1 MKPVAKRI
9 LPLTT
14 ALALIAGGAG
24 CSLRSVATSVPPRVF
39 REVHGLRVRSYQ
51 MMPVTSDL
59 RQYKA
64 IEIHK
69 LNNLMLDEIPAQSV
83 EELNVGIDKQIRAL
97 NHFDHIAVI
106 DGANNSQEKQANQP
120 GEEITDAVLQPT
132 LVLEGY
138 IDDFTPGI
146 PKLRYIEQGN
156 NHAILTVRI
165 MLKDKLIARVLGQI
179 NITVENTR
187 ITSNVERMV
196 GKSAEEVARY
206 VRRSA
211 TRLNETKEANAYV
224 QK

>member
-1 MKPVAKRI
+1 MVKKI
-9 LPLTT
+9 LL
-14 ALALIAGGAG
+14 LAITLASIAGGAG
-24 CSLRSVATSVPPRVF
+24 CNLRSVATSVPSRVF

-51 MMPVTSDL
+51 MTPVADDL

-69 LNNLMLDEIPAQSV
+69 LDNLMLDEIPAQSV
-83 EELNVGIDKQIRAL
+83 EQLNAGIVKQIRAL
-97 NHFDHIAVI
+97 NHFDHIVVV
-106 DGANNSQEKQANQP
+106 DGADDAHEQLSNQP
-120 GEEITDAVLQPT
+120 DDETAVVALQPT

-165 MLKDKLIARVLGQI
+165 LLKDKQTARVLGQM

-206 VRRSA
+206 VRRNA
-211 TRLNETKEANAYV
+211 PRVNETKEAHTNV

>member
-1 MKPVAKRI
+1 MAKKI
-9 LPLTT
+9 LLLTIT
-14 ALALIAGGAG
+14 LATIAGGTG
-24 CSLRSVATSVPPRVF
+24 CSLRSVATSVPSRVF

-51 MMPVTSDL
+51 MTPVSNDL
-59 RQYKA
+59 RKYKA

-69 LNNLMLDEIPAQSV
+69 LNNLMLDEIPPQSV
-83 EELNVGIDKQIRAL
+83 EHLNVGIEKQIRAL
-97 NHFDHIAVI
+97 NHFDYIAVI
-106 DGANNSQEKQANQP
+106 DFANDSEEKQANQP
-120 GEEITDAVLQPT
+120 GDEITDAVLQPT

-138 IDDFTPGI
+138 IDDFTAGI

-165 MLKDKLIARVLGQI
+165 ILKDKLTERVLGEL

-187 ITSNVERMV
+187 ITSNVERMMS
-196 GKSAEEVARY
+196 KSAEEVARY

-211 TRLNETKEANAYV
+211 TRLNETKEAYANV

>member
-1 MKPVAKRI
+1 MAKKI
-9 LPLTT
+9 LLLTIT
-14 ALALIAGGAG
+14 LATIAGGTG
-24 CSLRSVATSVPPRVF
+24 CSLRSVATSVPSRVF

-51 MMPVTSDL
+51 MTPVSNDL
-59 RQYKA
+59 RKYKA

-69 LNNLMLDEIPAQSV
+69 LNNLMLDDIPPQSV
-83 EELNVGIDKQIRAL
+83 EHFNVGIEKQIRAL
-97 NHFDHIAVI
+97 NHFDYIAVI
-106 DGANNSQEKQANQP
+106 DFANDSEEKQTNQP
-120 GEEITDAVLQPT
+120 GDEITDAVLQPT

-138 IDDFTPGI
+138 IDDFTAGI

-165 MLKDKLIARVLGQI
+165 MLKDKLTARVLGEM

-187 ITSNVERMV
+187 ITSNVERMMS
-196 GKSAEEVARY
+196 KSAEEVARY

-211 TRLNETKEANAYV
+211 TRLNETKEAYANV

>member
-1 MKPVAKRI
+1 MAKKI
-9 LPLTT
+9 LTLTN
-14 ALALIAGGAG
+14 ALALIAGDAG

-51 MMPVTSDL
+51 MTPVTSDL
-59 RQYKA
+59 RRYKA

-69 LNNLMLDEIPAQSV
+69 LNNLMLDEIPPQSV
-83 EELNVGIDKQIRAL
+83 EHLNVGIEKQIRAL
-97 NHFDHIAVI
+97 NHFDYIAVI
-106 DGANNSQEKQANQP
+106 DFANDSEEKQANQP
-120 GEEITDAVLQPT
+120 GDEITDAVLQPT

-138 IDDFTPGI
+138 IDDFTAGI

-165 MLKDKLIARVLGQI
+165 ILKDKLTERVLGEM

-187 ITSNVERMV
+187 ITSNVERMMS
-196 GKSAEEVARY
+196 KSAEEVARY

-211 TRLNETKEANAYV
+211 TRLNETKEAYANV

>member
-1 MKPVAKRI
+1 MKPMSKRI
-9 LPLTT
+9 LRLTT

-24 CSLRSVATSVPPRVF
+24 CSLRSVATSVPSRVF

-51 MMPVTSDL
+51 MMPVTNDL

-69 LNNLMLDEIPAQSV
+69 LNNLMLDEIPSQSV
-83 EELNVGIDKQIRAL
+83 EQLNVGIVKQIRAL

-106 DGANNSQEKQANQP
+106 DGANTSQEKQANQP
-120 GEEITDAVLQPT
+120 GDEITDAVLQPM

-165 MLKDKLIARVLGQI
+165 MLKDKQTARALGQM

-196 GKSAEEVARY
+196 GKSAEEVARF

-211 TRLNETKEANAYV
+211 TRLNETKEAYANV

>member
-1 MKPVAKRI
+1 MAKKI
-9 LPLTT
+9 LLLTIT
-14 ALALIAGGAG
+14 LATIAGGTG
-24 CSLRSVATSVPPRVF
+24 CSLRSVATSVPSRVF

-51 MMPVTSDL
+51 VMPVSNDL

-69 LNNLMLDEIPAQSV
+69 LNNLMLDEMPAQSV
-83 EELNVGIDKQIRAL
+83 EQLNFGIVKQITAL
-97 NHFDHIAVI
+97 DQFDHIAVI
-106 DGANNSQEKQANQP
+106 DGADNFQEKSPNRPAH
-120 GEEITDAVLQPT
+120 EITDAVLHPT

-156 NHAILTVRI
+156 NHAILTIRI
-165 MLKDKLIARVLGQI
+165 MLKDKQTARVLGQT

-206 VRRSA
+206 VRRGA
-211 TRLNETKEANAYV
+211 TRLDETKEAFANV

>member
-1 MKPVAKRI
+1 MAKKI
-9 LPLTT
+9 LLLTIT
-14 ALALIAGGAG
+14 LATIAGGTG
-24 CSLRSVATSVPPRVF
+24 CSLRSVVTSVPSRVF

-51 MMPVTSDL
+51 MMPITNDL

-83 EELNVGIDKQIRAL
+83 EQLNVGIVKQISSL
-97 NHFDHIAVI
+97 KHFDHIAVI
-106 DGANNSQEKQANQP
+106 DGANDSQKKQSNQP
-120 GEEITDAVLQPT
+120 SEEITDAVLQPT

-165 MLKDKLIARVLGQI
+165 TVKDKLTARVLGQM

-196 GKSAEEVARY
+196 CKSAEEVARY

-211 TRLNETKEANAYV
+211 THPNETKEAYANV
-224 QK
+224 QD

>member
-1 MKPVAKRI
+1 MVKKI
-9 LPLTT
+9 LILTN

-24 CSLRSVATSVPPRVF
+24 CSLHNVATSVPPRVF

-59 RQYKA
+59 RHYKA
-64 IEIHK
+64 IEINK
-69 LNNLMLDEIPAQSV
+69 INNLMLDEIPAQSV
-83 EELNVGIDKQIRAL
+83 DQLNVGIVKQIRAL

-106 DGANNSQEKQANQP
+106 DGANDSREKQANQR
-120 GEEITDAVLQPT
+120 GDEITDALLQPT
-132 LVLEGY
+132 LVVEGF

-156 NHAILTVRI
+156 NHAVLTVRI
-165 MLKDKLIARVLGQI
+165 MLKDKQTARVLGQM

-211 TRLNETKEANAYV
+211 TRFNETKEAYANV

>member
-1 MKPVAKRI
+1 MAKKT
-9 LPLTT
+9 LLLTIT
-14 ALALIAGGAG
+14 LATIAGGTG
-24 CSLRSVATSVPPRVF
+24 CSLRSVATSVPSRVF

-51 MMPVTSDL
+51 MTPITNNL

-83 EELNVGIDKQIRAL
+83 EQLNVGIEKQIRAL
-97 NHFDHIAVI
+97 NHFDYIAVI
-106 DGANNSQEKQANQP
+106 DFANDSEEKQANQP
-120 GEEITDAVLQPT
+120 GDEITDAVLQPT

-138 IDDFTPGI
+138 IDDFTAGI

-165 MLKDKLIARVLGQI
+165 ILKDKLTERVLGEM

-187 ITSNVERMV
+187 ITSNVERMMS
-196 GKSAEEVARY
+196 KSAEEVARY

-211 TRLNETKEANAYV
+211 TRLNETKEAYANV

>member
-1 MKPVAKRI
+1 MVKKI
-9 LPLTT
+9 LILTT
-14 ALALIAGGAG
+14 TLALIAGGAG

-83 EELNVGIDKQIRAL
+83 EQLNVGIDKQIRAL

-106 DGANNSQEKQANQP
+106 DGANDSREKQANQP
-120 GEEITDAVLQPT
+120 GDEITDAVLQPT

-146 PKLRYIEQGN
+146 PKLRYIEQGPN
-156 NHAILTVRI
+156 AAILTVRI
-165 MLKDKLIARVLGQI
+165 MLKDKQTARVLGQM
-179 NITVENTR
+179 NITIENTR
-187 ITSNVERMV
+187 ITSNVKRMM

-211 TRLNETKEANAYV
+211 TRLNETEEAHANA
-224 QK
+224 QE

>member
-1 MKPVAKRI
+1 MVKKI
-9 LPLTT
+9 LILTT
-14 ALALIAGGAG
+14 TLALIAGGAG
-24 CSLRSVATSVPPRVF
+24 CSLRSVATSVPPRLF

-51 MMPVTSDL
+51 MMPVTNDL

-69 LNNLMLDEIPAQSV
+69 LNNLMLDEIPARSV
-83 EELNVGIDKQIRAL
+83 EQLNVGLVKQIRAL
-97 NHFDHIAVI
+97 NHFDQIAVI
-106 DGANNSQEKQANQP
+106 DGANGSEEKKANPP
-120 GEEITDAVLQPT
+120 GDEITDAELRPT

-165 MLKDKLIARVLGQI
+165 MVKDKLTARVFGQM

-187 ITSNVERMV
+187 ITSIVERMV
-196 GKSAEEVARY
+196 SKSAEEVARY

-211 TRLNETKEANAYV
+211 THPNETKEAYASV

>member
-1 MKPVAKRI
+1 MVKKI
-9 LPLTT
+9 LLLTIT
-14 ALALIAGGAG
+14 LATIAGGTG
-24 CSLRSVATSVPPRVF
+24 CSLRSVATSVPSRVF

-51 MMPVTSDL
+51 MTPVTNDL

-83 EELNVGIDKQIRAL
+83 EQLNVGIVKQIRAL

-106 DGANNSQEKQANQP
+106 DGANDSQEQQANQP
-120 GEEITDAVLQPT
+120 GDETTALQPT
-132 LVLEGY
+132 LVLEGD

-165 MLKDKLIARVLGQI
+165 MLKDKLTARVLGQM

-206 VRRSA
+206 VRRNA
-211 TRLNETKEANAYV
+211 TRLNETKEAYANV

>member
-9 LPLTT
+9 LPFTI

-24 CSLRSVATSVPPRVF
+24 CSLRSAVTSAPSRVF

-51 MMPVTSDL
+51 MVPATDDL

-83 EELNVGIDKQIRAL
+83 EQLNAGIVKQIRAL

-106 DGANNSQEKQANQP
+106 DGADDSQEKQANPP
-120 GEEITDAVLQPT
+120 GDEITDAVLQPT

-146 PKLRYIEQGN
+146 PKLRYIEKGN

-165 MLKDKLIARVLGQI
+165 MLKDKQTARVLGQM

-206 VRRSA
+206 VRRNA
-211 TRLNETKEANAYV
+211 THPNETKEAHANV

>member
-1 MKPVAKRI
+1 
-9 LPLTT
+9 
-14 ALALIAGGAG
+14 
-24 CSLRSVATSVPPRVF
+24 
-39 REVHGLRVRSYQ
+39 

-64 IEIHK
+64 IEIHR
-69 LNNLMLDEIPAQSV
+69 LNNLMLDEVPAQSV
-83 EELNVGIDKQIRAL
+83 EQLNVGIVKQVRAL

-106 DGANNSQEKQANQP
+106 DGANDSQDKQANQP
-120 GEEITDAVLQPT
+120 GDEITDAVLQPT

-165 MLKDKLIARVLGQI
+165 MLKDKQTARMLGQM

-211 TRLNETKEANAYV
+211 THPNETKEAYANV

>member
-1 MKPVAKRI
+1 MKPVIKRI
-9 LPLTT
+9 LPFTI
-14 ALALIAGGAG
+14 ALAFIAGGAG
-24 CSLRSVATSVPPRVF
+24 CNLRSVATSVPPRVF

-51 MMPVTSDL
+51 MTPATDDL

-69 LNNLMLDEIPAQSV
+69 LNNLMLNEIPAQSV
-83 EELNVGIDKQIRAL
+83 EQLNAGIVKQIGAL

-106 DGANNSQEKQANQP
+106 EGANNTQEKANQP
-120 GEEITDAVLQPT
+120 DDEITEAVVQPT
-132 LVLEGY
+132 LVLEGD
-138 IDDFTPGI
+138 IDDFTAGI

-156 NHAILTVRI
+156 NHAVLTVRI
-165 MLKDKLIARVLGQI
+165 RLKDLQTARLLGQM

-196 GKSAEEVARY
+196 GKSAEEIAGY
-206 VRRSA
+206 VRRNA
-211 TRLNETKEANAYV
+211 TRPNETKEVQANV

>member
-1 MKPVAKRI
+1 MAKKT
-9 LPLTT
+9 LLLTIT
-14 ALALIAGGAG
+14 LATIAGGTG
-24 CSLRSVATSVPPRVF
+24 CSLRSVATSVPSRVF

-51 MMPVTSDL
+51 MTPVSNDL
-59 RQYKA
+59 RKYKA

-69 LNNLMLDEIPAQSV
+69 LNNLMLDEIPPQSV
-83 EELNVGIDKQIRAL
+83 EHLNVGIEKQIRAL
-97 NHFDHIAVI
+97 NHFDYIAVI
-106 DGANNSQEKQANQP
+106 DFANDSEEKQANQP
-120 GEEITDAVLQPT
+120 GDEITDAVLQPT

-138 IDDFTPGI
+138 IDDFTAGI

-165 MLKDKLIARVLGQI
+165 MVKDKLTARVLGQM

-187 ITSNVERMV
+187 ITSNVERMMS
-196 GKSAEEVARY
+196 KSAEEVARY

-211 TRLNETKEANAYV
+211 TRLNETKEAYANV